1 MTRRVVVTGLSVIS
15 PLGVGVEHVWRRL
28 IQGESGIRTIDLGR
42 EDIPCKIAGIVPEGD
57 EEGALNFS
65 DWFTPAEQRRFDRFI
80 AFAVISAKQALEDA
94 KFDPKIEPEKTAVF
108 YGSGIGGLPLIEKNV
123 HALTESYRRVSPFFV
138 PGALINLT
146 AGQIAIST
154 GAKGANLG
162 FATACTASAHAI
174 GEAFWAIKSGRS
186 DVVIA
191 GGSEATV
198 CPIGI
203 SGFAAMK
210 ALSTRNDA
218 PTQASRPWDRDR
230 DGFVMGE
237 GAATLILE
245 EFSHAQARGATMYAE
260 LVGYGATGDAHHM
273 TAASGEGAYRSMQ
286 EALRVA
292 QISPDALGYINAH
305 GTSTPLGDKAEL
317 EAVERLLE
325 NVAPDSFPLMSSTK
339 SSTGHLLGASGA
351 LEALFSI
358 MALRHQVAPPTL
370 NLEQLDSTERNLSID
385 LVPCV
390 AKSVTNMH
398 YVLSNSFGFGGT
410 NASLIFKR
418 IDAQ

>member
-1 MTRRVVVTGLSVIS
+1 MTRRVVVTGVSVIS
-15 PLGVGVEHVWRRL
+15 PLGVGVEHVWHRL
-28 IQGESGIRTIDLGR
+28 IRGESGIRAIDLGR

-57 EEGALNFS
+57 GEGELNFS
-65 DWFTPAEQRRFDRFI
+65 DWFTPAERRRFDRFI
-80 AFAVISAKQALEDA
+80 AFSVISAKQALQDSQ
-94 KFDPKIEPEKTAVF
+94 FDPRTEPEKTAVF
-108 YGSGIGGLPLIEKNV
+108 FGSGIGGLPLIEKNV
-123 HALTESYRRVSPFFV
+123 HALTESYRGVSPFFV

-146 AGQIAIST
+146 AGQIGVST

-162 FATACTASAHAI
+162 FATACAASAHAI

-198 CPIGI
+198 CPMGI
-203 SGFAAMK
+203 AGFAAMK
-210 ALSTRNDA
+210 ALSTRNEE
-218 PTQASRPWDRDR
+218 PTRASRPWDKNR

-245 EFSHAQARGATMYAE
+245 ELSHAQKRGAPIYAE
-260 LVGYGATGDAHHM
+260 LVGYGATCDAHHM

-286 EALRVA
+286 EALRIA
-292 QISPDALGYINAH
+292 QIQPDALGYINAH

-317 EAVERLLE
+317 EAAERLLE
-325 NVAPDSFPLMSSTK
+325 GIALDKLPLMSSTK
-339 SSTGHLLGASGA
+339 SATGHLLGASGA
-351 LEALFSI
+351 LEAVFSI
-358 MALRHQVAPPTL
+358 MALRHQMVPPTL
-370 NLEQLDSTERNLSID
+370 NLEQFEPTERNLGIN

-390 AKSVTNMH
+390 AKSVTNMD

-418 IDAQ
+418 TDV